1 MRSGNNEIP
10 DISGFSLY
18 LKYSYWYNLKKGRI
32 RGTPW
37 LYISLYIR
45 FCKKCTYEHAFL
57 YIRFEFLYIWLYL
70 RIFIRLYFVH
80 MIIHTDFRS
89 GSSKTPPGLADCI
102 FFGQTIDCIF
112 LQKMY
117 IYRSK
122 MYMYIKKVYMRLYMR
137 LYMSLTWNC
146 I

>member
-1 MRSGNNEIP
+1 MRSGTMKCTIFHAFGCILNILLCI
-10 DISGFSLY
+10 IS
-18 LKYSYWYNLKKGRI
+18 KKGRI

-57 YIRFEFLYIWLYL
+57 YIIFEFLYLWLYI

-80 MIIHTDFRS
+80 MIVHKNFRS

-117 IYRSK
+117 TCI
-122 MYMYIKKVYMRLYMR
+122 IIQIENVY
-137 LYMSLTWNC
+137 SN
-146 I
+146 